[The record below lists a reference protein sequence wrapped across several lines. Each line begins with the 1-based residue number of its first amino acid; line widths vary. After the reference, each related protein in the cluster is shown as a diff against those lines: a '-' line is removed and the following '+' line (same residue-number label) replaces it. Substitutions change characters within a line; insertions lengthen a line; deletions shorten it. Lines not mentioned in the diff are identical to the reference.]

1 MHAIFIIYSTL
12 SERMA
17 EKQRDLYT
25 CFIDYEKA
33 FDRVRHANLIRML
46 EKLNLDGKDLKL
58 IKNLYWNQK
67 AAIRIEGEETEYHSI
82 RRGVRQGCV
91 MSPDLFSLYSEI
103 IMREI
108 QECEGVRV
116 GGHNLN
122 NIRFADD
129 TALVADSLEK
139 LQQMLNILIT
149 SSKDRGLNLNVK
161 KTEIM
166 VISRKKSE
174 DIPRVVLRSEN
185 EIIKQVK
192 TFKYLGSSISEN
204 GRCEEEIGKRIAIA
218 KQTFGRMKNLLT
230 NRKLSIGTRKQAIKT
245 YIWSIL
251 LYGAESWTI
260 SRKMEAKLEAME
272 MWTWRR
278 MMKISWTE
286 RKSNETVLNMIG
298 EERTLM
304 KTIRKR
310 QMKFLGHIMRR
321 GGIENIAITGMIE
334 GKRGRGRPRE
344 KYLDGLVRAVG
355 GNTTPARLLQSTA
368 DRQRWRIMAAN
379 VLEDTAHR

>member
-1 MHAIFIIYSTL
+1 MVL
-12 SERMA
+12 
-17 EKQRDLYT
+17 K
-25 CFIDYEKA
+25 
-33 FDRVRHANLIRML
+33 
-46 EKLNLDGKDLKL
+46 LDGKDLKL